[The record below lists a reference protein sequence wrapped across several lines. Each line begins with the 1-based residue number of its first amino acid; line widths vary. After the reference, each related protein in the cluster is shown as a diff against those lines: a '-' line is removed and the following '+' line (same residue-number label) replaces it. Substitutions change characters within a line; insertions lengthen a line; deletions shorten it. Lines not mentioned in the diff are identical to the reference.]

1 MSQITNLA
9 YFYERSRKVRGGRA
23 VWVKDS
29 NGENRK
35 NVLLGGTI
43 LNPNKGFGHLWAAQ
57 LVQYTPA
64 EGCLIFRSFEV
75 SENAAAE
82 ATTIKINGDG
92 FSDAPEVGML
102 LMAAPN
108 ALVKEQV
115 LPVYAFTSANPADTS
130 EIWAT
135 GKAAI
140 LSSGSGETKV
150 KVVENSVA
158 GWEGKIFV
166 IKTDDP
172 DAATFYTLYEEDGV
186 TEANVKVKVGAQ
198 DGNALVAVSYT
209 GQSAKVLS
217 VSYDADGQFFSVTLD
232 NALGVVTQGTIL
244 VEAAGEEKSASA
256 SVLVPNPNTF
266 IEADV
271 DLLPTE
277 GYGLDGTANYS
288 ISTVHDKEA
297 WIVKMQPLPKYVLAK
312 NRSYIKGIFW
322 I

>member
-75 SENAAAE
+75 SDAALAS
-82 ATTIKINGDG
+82 ATTIKIKGDG
-92 FSDAPEVGML
+92 YSDAPEVGQYIMI
-102 LMAAPN
+102 APDN
-108 ALVKEQV
+108 VATAGN
-115 LPVYAFTSANPADTS
+115 YAKITA
-130 EIWAT
+130 
-135 GKAAI
+135 
-140 LSSGSGETKV
+140 
-150 KVVENSVA
+150 VE
-158 GWEGKIFV
+158 
-166 IKTDDP
+166 
-172 DAATFYTLYEEDGV
+172 
-186 TEANVKVKVGAQ
+186 
-198 DGNALVAVSYT
+198 
-209 GQSAKVLS
+209 
-217 VSYDADGQFFSVTLD
+217 YDAQNAKFNVTLAS
-232 NALGVVTQGTIL
+232 ALGTALTGGEIL
-244 VEAAGEEKSASA
+244 VEADAAADAALAEPTGKAT
-256 SVLVPNPNTF
+256 VLVPNPNTF

-297 WIVKMQPLPKYVLAK
+297 WIVKMQPLPQYVLDK

>member
-75 SENAAAE
+75 SDAALAN
-82 ATTIKINGDG
+82 ATTIKIKGDG
-92 FSDAPEVGML
+92 FSDAPEVGQYIMI
-102 LMAAPN
+102 APDDVETDG
-108 ALVKEQV
+108 A
-115 LPVYAFTSANPADTS
+115 YAKIIA
-130 EIWAT
+130 
-135 GKAAI
+135 
-140 LSSGSGETKV
+140 
-150 KVVENSVA
+150 VE
-158 GWEGKIFV
+158 
-166 IKTDDP
+166 
-172 DAATFYTLYEEDGV
+172 
-186 TEANVKVKVGAQ
+186 
-198 DGNALVAVSYT
+198 
-209 GQSAKVLS
+209 
-217 VSYDADGQFFSVTLD
+217 YDAENAKFNVTLAS
-232 NALGVVTQGTIL
+232 ALGTALTGGEIL
-244 VEAAGEEKSASA
+244 VEADAAADAALAEPTGEAT
-256 SVLVPNPNTF
+256 VLVPNPNTF

-297 WIVKMQPLPKYVLAK
+297 WIAKMQPLPKYVLAK

>member
-75 SENAAAE
+75 SDAALAS
-82 ATTIKINGDG
+82 ATTIKIKGDG
-92 FSDAPEVGML
+92 FSDAPEVGQYIMI
-102 LMAAPN
+102 APES
-108 ALVKEQV
+108 L
-115 LPVYAFTSANPADTS
+115 
-130 EIWAT
+130 
-135 GKAAI
+135 
-140 LSSGSGETKV
+140 
-150 KVVENSVA
+150 VVE
-158 GWEGKIFV
+158 
-166 IKTDDP
+166 
-172 DAATFYTLYEEDGV
+172 
-186 TEANVKVKVGAQ
+186 
-198 DGNALVAVSYT
+198 ALVADTTTGEVTKTVSDYT
-209 GQSAKVLS
+209 GTYAKITAVE
-217 VSYDADGQFFSVTLD
+217 YDAENAKFNVTLAS
-232 NALGVVTQGTIL
+232 ALGTALTGGEIL
-244 VEAAGEEKSASA
+244 VEADAAADAALAEPTGNAK
-256 SVLVPNPNTF
+256 VLVPNPNTF

-297 WIVKMQPLPKYVLAK
+297 WIVKMQPLPMYVLAK

>member
-9 YFYERSRKVRGGRA
+9 YFFERSRKVRGGRA

-75 SENAAAE
+75 SDAALAN
-82 ATTIKINGDG
+82 ATTIKIKGDG
-92 FSDAPEVGML
+92 FSDAPEVGQYIMI
-102 LMAAPN
+102 APDN
-108 ALVKEQV
+108 
-115 LPVYAFTSANPADTS
+115 
-130 EIWAT
+130 
-135 GKAAI
+135 
-140 LSSGSGETKV
+140 
-150 KVVENSVA
+150 VE
-158 GWEGKIFV
+158 
-166 IKTDDP
+166 TDDTY
-172 DAATFYTLYEEDGV
+172 AKIT
-186 TEANVKVKVGAQ
+186 
-198 DGNALVAVSYT
+198 AVE
-209 GQSAKVLS
+209 
-217 VSYDADGQFFSVTLD
+217 YDAENAKFNVTLA
-232 NALGVVTQGTIL
+232 NALGTALSVGDIL
-244 VEAAGEEKSASA
+244 VEADAAADAALAQPTGEAT
-256 SVLVPNPNTF
+256 VLVPNPNTF
-266 IEADV
+266 VEADH

-297 WIVKMQPLPKYVLAK
+297 WIAKMQPLPKYVLAK

>member
-75 SENAAAE
+75 SDAALAN
-82 ATTIKINGDG
+82 ATTIKIKGDG
-92 FSDAPEVGML
+92 FSDAPEVGQYIMI
-102 LMAAPN
+102 APDN
-108 ALVKEQV
+108 VATSGN
-115 LPVYAFTSANPADTS
+115 YAKITA
-130 EIWAT
+130 
-135 GKAAI
+135 
-140 LSSGSGETKV
+140 
-150 KVVENSVA
+150 VE
-158 GWEGKIFV
+158 
-166 IKTDDP
+166 
-172 DAATFYTLYEEDGV
+172 
-186 TEANVKVKVGAQ
+186 
-198 DGNALVAVSYT
+198 
-209 GQSAKVLS
+209 
-217 VSYDADGQFFSVTLD
+217 YDAENAKFNVTLAS
-232 NALGVVTQGTIL
+232 ALGTALTGGEIL
-244 VEAAGEEKSASA
+244 VEADAAADAALAEPTGKAT
-256 SVLVPNPNTF
+256 VLVPNPNTF

>member
-75 SENAAAE
+75 SDAAMESAK
-82 ATTIKINGDG
+82 TIKIKGDG
-92 FSDAPEVGML
+92 FSDAPEVGQYIMI
-102 LMAAPN
+102 APN
-108 ALVKEQV
+108 NVATSGN
-115 LPVYAFTSANPADTS
+115 YAKLTA
-130 EIWAT
+130 
-135 GKAAI
+135 
-140 LSSGSGETKV
+140 
-150 KVVENSVA
+150 VE
-158 GWEGKIFV
+158 
-166 IKTDDP
+166 
-172 DAATFYTLYEEDGV
+172 
-186 TEANVKVKVGAQ
+186 
-198 DGNALVAVSYT
+198 
-209 GQSAKVLS
+209 
-217 VSYDADGQFFSVTLD
+217 YDAENAKFNVTLAS
-232 NALGVVTQGTIL
+232 ALGTALSGGEIL
-244 VEAAGEEKSASA
+244 VEADAAADSEHTGKAT
-256 SVLVPNPNTF
+256 VLDPNPNTF

-271 DLLPTE
+271 DLMPTE

-288 ISTVHDKEA
+288 ITSEHDKEA

>member
-1 MSQITNLA
+1 MSQVTNLA
-9 YFYERSRKVRGGRA
+9 YFYERSRKVRGGRS

-75 SENAAAE
+75 SDAALAS
-82 ATTIKINGDG
+82 ATTIKIKADG
-92 FSDAPEVGML
+92 FSDAPEVGQYIMI
-102 LMAAPN
+102 APN
-108 ALVKEQV
+108 DVATAGNYAKITAVEYDEDNAKFNVTLASALGTALSGGEILVESD
-115 LPVYAFTSANPADTS
+115 AAADAALA
-130 EIWAT
+130 EPT
-135 GKAAI
+135 GKA
-140 LSSGSGETKV
+140 T
-150 KVVENSVA
+150 
-158 GWEGKIFV
+158 
-166 IKTDDP
+166 
-172 DAATFYTLYEEDGV
+172 
-186 TEANVKVKVGAQ
+186 
-198 DGNALVAVSYT
+198 
-209 GQSAKVLS
+209 
-217 VSYDADGQFFSVTLD
+217 
-232 NALGVVTQGTIL
+232 
-244 VEAAGEEKSASA
+244 
-256 SVLVPNPNTF
+256 VLVPNPNTF
-266 IEADV
+266 VEADV

>member
-9 YFYERSRKVRGGRA
+9 YFYERSRQVGGGRA

-75 SENAAAE
+75 SDAALAS
-82 ATTIKINGDG
+82 ATTVKIKGDG
-92 FSDAPEVGML
+92 FSDAPEVGQFIMI
-102 LMAAPN
+102 APDN
-108 ALVKEQV
+108 VATAGN
-115 LPVYAFTSANPADTS
+115 YAKITA
-130 EIWAT
+130 
-135 GKAAI
+135 
-140 LSSGSGETKV
+140 
-150 KVVENSVA
+150 VEY
-158 GWEGKIFV
+158 
-166 IKTDDP
+166 
-172 DAATFYTLYEEDGV
+172 DAE
-186 TEANVKVKVGAQ
+186 NVKF
-198 DGNALVAVSYT
+198 N
-209 GQSAKVLS
+209 
-217 VSYDADGQFFSVTLD
+217 VTLAS
-232 NALGVVTQGTIL
+232 ALGTALTGGEIL
-244 VEAAGEEKSASA
+244 VEADAAADAALAEPTGKAT
-256 SVLVPNPNTF
+256 VLVPNPNTF

-297 WIVKMQPLPKYVLAK
+297 WIVKMQPLPKYVLDK